1 MKPDEGDGLPPH
13 VKVDPEEIV
22 PGVPVDPKD
31 DSYPS
36 VSGCAQST
44 TTSWSRRDGMKD
56 EIEERE

>member
-1 MKPDEGDGLPPH
+1 MKPGEGDGLPPP

-44 TTSWSRRDGMKD
+44 TTS
-56 EIEERE
+56 